1 MFLIPPVASV
11 VLFLLLWW
19 ADRLVRPVRTGL
31 CVAGG
36 VMVQLLAPGFS
47 VVWVVGLL
55 LNVGM
60 AVYLT
65 IRFKLE
71 W

>member
-1 MFLIPPVASV
+1 MFLIPPIASV

-19 ADRLVRPVRTGL
+19 ADLLARPLRTGA

-36 VMVQLLAPGFS
+36 LLVQLLAPGFS
-47 VVWVVGLL
+47 LAWVVGLL
-55 LNVGM
+55 LNVGI

-65 IRFKLE
+65 VRLKLE